1 VEENRVN
8 PTAPDDAPR
17 LRPTPLEI
25 GTSVSE
31 LVDHAFHGSTAGKLA
46 LMTRRLTEQVLAR
59 PGTILGLTIDATLI
73 PGGVAISA
81 LVPLLQ
87 GGYIDWIATT
97 GVNLFHDALFA
108 LRLPFFPEKPVGD
121 EPCELCEGD
130 VYLRRSDRQK
140 GTDRLR
146 EILSTPDFQSSMG
159 TAALHDRL
167 GAHLRLHEKS
177 EGVEYPAL
185 LSTAHELGVPIFN
198 PAPADNPLGTLIA
211 DLSLVGNRLV
221 LDTSS
226 DLNFAAALLNAAGPD
241 EGTAI
246 WCLGRGAAANFALQ
260 APDHLRTVLA
270 GKKSTDY
277 SVRLRMA
284 GRGHPLPAAG
294 CEDASAMV
302 DLALSTD
309 LSIALPLMTACIL
322 DRVPPRP
329 LKRLGA
335 RREDLID
342 RLRQDQLAAT
352 LTRQGPR
359 KS

>member
-1 VEENRVN
+1 VN
-8 PTAPDDAPR
+8 LTAPGNDPR
-17 LRPTPLEI
+17 LRPAPLEI
-25 GTSVSE
+25 GMSVSE
-31 LVDHAFHGSTAGKLA
+31 LIDHAFLGSTAGELA
-46 LMTRRLTEQVLAR
+46 LATRLLTERILAR

-73 PGGVAISA
+73 PGGMAIST

-87 GGYIDWIATT
+87 GGYVDWIATT
-97 GVNLFHDALFA
+97 GINLFHDALFA
-108 LRLPFFPEKPVGD
+108 LGLPFFPQRPAGN

-140 GTDRLR
+140 GIDRLR
-146 EILSTPDFQSSMG
+146 EIFSSPDFQNSMG
-159 TAALHDRL
+159 TAPLHDLL
-167 GAHLRLHEKS
+167 GGQLRLREKS

-211 DLSLVGNRLV
+211 DLSLVGSRLV
-221 LDTSS
+221 LDASS
-226 DLNFAAALLNAAGPD
+226 DLNLAAAVLNVAGPED
-241 EGTAI
+241 ETAV

-260 APDHLRTVLA
+260 APDHLHTVLA
-270 GKKSTDY
+270 GKRSTDY
-277 SVRLRMA
+277 SLRIRMA
-284 GRGHPLPAAG
+284 GRGHPLPPAET
-294 CEDASAMV
+294 EDASRAI
-302 DLALSTD
+302 DIALSTD

-352 LTRQGPR
+352 LARQLPR